1 MCRFLILPYG
11 TEAVGGGSSPLTP
24 LVSANPLSVTRCNST
39 IQCNPLNVTLQCNP
53 YLSSLQILVEE
64 SAGKKRPGA
73 TQVMSLTLIDTHL
86 HIGPCGPV
94 AAVLAPTDNSRGRPP
109 TAVPVGGASSDCLR
123 VAVSVGDV
131 RLQDLQSCVEHRNVL
146 SATNWR
152 RDDQVSECLT

>member
-1 MCRFLILPYG
+1 M
-11 TEAVGGGSSPLTP
+11 
-24 LVSANPLSVTRCNST
+24 
-39 IQCNPLNVTLQCNP
+39 
-53 YLSSLQILVEE
+53 EE

-109 TAVPVGGASSDCLR
+109 TAVPVGGASGDSLR

-131 RLQDLQSCVEHRNVL
+131 RLQDPQSCVEHRNVL

-152 RDDQVSECLT
+152 RDVQVSECLTCVHDKIAAILARARARAG

>member
-1 MCRFLILPYG
+1 M
-11 TEAVGGGSSPLTP
+11 
-24 LVSANPLSVTRCNST
+24 
-39 IQCNPLNVTLQCNP
+39 
-53 YLSSLQILVEE
+53 EE

-94 AAVLAPTDNSRGRPP
+94 GAATLAPADNFRGRPP
-109 TAVPVGGASSDCLR
+109 TAVPVGGASGDSLR

-152 RDDQVSECLT
+152 RDDQASVANEYV